1 MKKIGIITI
10 NDFNNYGNRLQCYA
24 VQCCL
29 ESMGYLGENIYN
41 TYSRDGF
48 IVNSGRKIIRKLR
61 SFRRRN
67 IVAVRKQNFT
77 EFNQNI
83 RFSKDRIINGRFDK
97 DLSDRYD
104 FFITGSDQVWNPY
117 DSGRSEI
124 DFLTFASEEKRISFS
139 ASMGVEKIPDQMRE
153 KYREYLK
160 DYHRISVREE
170 TAKMIIEELI
180 GRTDIEVLVDP
191 TMLLTAKEWEKVSVK
206 PGIPYNSRYILAYFL
221 GGLGTRAAVI
231 KSIAEKYS
239 CEIIDIYDM
248 NSVFYT
254 CGAQHF
260 LELEKNAFLICTDS
274 FHSAVFAFLFN
285 RPFIVFDRENTKF
298 NMDSRMETFLSKF
311 GLQQSKYRV
320 DRDVDQYFNWNYTA
334 GYETLEKEREKARRF
349 LANALS

>member
-117 DSGRSEI
+117 YTSGNETI
-124 DFLTFASEEKRISFS
+124 FLHFASEEKRIAFS
-139 ASMGVEKIPDQMRE
+139 ASMGVDHLPEHVTE
-153 KYREYLK
+153 SYRQGLS
-160 DYHRISVREE
+160 RFRSISVREDA
-170 TAKMIIEELI
+170 AKTIIEELT
-180 GRTDIEVLVDP
+180 GRTDVEVLVDP
-191 TMLLTAKEWEKVSVK
+191 TMLLTTKEWEKVSEK
-206 PGIPYNSRYILAYFL
+206 PDIPYHSRYILAYFL
-221 GGLGTRAAVI
+221 GGMGKRETVI

-239 CEIIDIYDM
+239 CEMIDIYDM
-248 NSVFYT
+248 NSTFYT
-254 CGAQHF
+254 CGPQHF

-298 NMDSRMETFLSKF
+298 NMDSRIETFLSKF
-311 GLQQSKYRV
+311 GLQQSRYLAG
-320 DRDVDQYFNWNYTA
+320 RDVEQYLTWDYTA
-334 GYETLEKEREKARRF
+334 GYETLEKEREKAWRF
-349 LANALS
+349 LSNALS

>member
-1 MKKIGIITI
+1 MKKIGVITI

-29 ESMGYLGENIYN
+29 ESMGYVVENIFN
-41 TYSRDGF
+41 TYSCDGF
-48 IVNSGRKIIRKLR
+48 IVNSGRKLIRQMR
-61 SFRRRN
+61 DFRRRN
-67 IVAVRKQNFT
+67 IVAVRKQNFA

-83 RFSKDRIINGRFDK
+83 RFSKDRIINGRFDNK
-97 DLSDRYD
+97 ISDRYD

-139 ASMGVEKIPDQMRE
+139 ASMGVEKIPDQMRK

-170 TAKMIIEELI
+170 TAKMIIEELT
-180 GRTDIEVLVDP
+180 GRTDVEVLVDP
-191 TMLLTAKEWEKVSVK
+191 TMLLTAKEWEKVSEK
-206 PGIPYNSRYILAYFL
+206 PDIPYHSRYILAYFL
-221 GGLGTRAAVI
+221 GGMGARAAVI
-231 KSIAEKYS
+231 KSIAEMYS
-239 CEIIDIYDM
+239 CDIIDIYDM
-248 NSVFYT
+248 NSAFYT
-254 CGAQHF
+254 CGPQHF

>member
-180 GRTDIEVLVDP
+180 GRTDIEVLVNSKRVGKSVRKTGYPLQFPVYPRLFFRRPGHKSGRDQ
-191 TMLLTAKEWEKVSVK
+191 KHRRKV
-206 PGIPYNSRYILAYFL
+206 FL
-221 GGLGTRAAVI
+221 R
-231 KSIAEKYS
+231 
-239 CEIIDIYDM
+239 D
-248 NSVFYT
+248 
-254 CGAQHF
+254 
-260 LELEKNAFLICTDS
+260 
-274 FHSAVFAFLFN
+274 N
-285 RPFIVFDRENTKF
+285 RH
-298 NMDSRMETFLSKF
+298 L
-311 GLQQSKYRV
+311 
-320 DRDVDQYFNWNYTA
+320 
-334 GYETLEKEREKARRF
+334 
-349 LANALS
+349 